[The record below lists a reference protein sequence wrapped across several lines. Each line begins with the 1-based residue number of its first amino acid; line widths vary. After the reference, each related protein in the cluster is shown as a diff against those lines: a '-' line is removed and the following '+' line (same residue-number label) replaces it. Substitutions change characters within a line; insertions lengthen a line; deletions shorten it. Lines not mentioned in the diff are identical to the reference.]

1 MGFHGGAAVGRKG
14 VMHLPWEL
22 LALGSWYGIV
32 GKKVHS
38 VSATHV
44 IIVLTF
50 KTLAIGLTLKP
61 KINRSKTLGHSK
73 PVS

>member
-1 MGFHGGAAVGRKG
+1 MGLHGGAAVKGKG

-38 VSATHV
+38 VSVTRV
-44 IIVLTF
+44 II
-50 KTLAIGLTLKP
+50 ILTLNTSNSVETEVKN
-61 KINRSKTLGHSK
+61 KQK
-73 PVS
+73 